1 MLLKGP
7 KIPVTPG
14 ASSYWTELQVFAL
27 GHCFNDRDHAV
38 LSLCSWVS
46 VVVGKMT
53 AIDRA
58 AKRVMVSGEEVVPYD
73 HLVLCTGLQYQV
85 SPGDSG
91 PSSGG
96 EGGHGQ
102 ARTRDQNGVQP
113 PSTPPETHSK
123 KNILLEEKNRSE
135 WREMSLFKPLASRAD
150 ISQHPTNRE
159 VLDSSRRRYTG
170 PVPCNH
176 FTLNDE
182 EDCLRALTWIRNNSI
197 TAEGHVIVY
206 GNTIDTY
213 TTVEMLLSIG
223 VRGSHIHLVQHPPTS
238 TITCINN
245 YSVES
250 AVEDALR
257 AAGVT
262 VSRDALLAQ
271 WNDGQD
277 PDPIRSA
284 SFTTPTK
291 PFTLP
296 CSVFFSFCEKN
307 VDYETFKAFN
317 DACLVYDGR
326 LVIDTNFHTNDIAIR
341 AAGPL
346 TKFSNRYYSN
356 EWAHGS
362 FNSKEIGFQLAT
374 AMLSLFDPTLEAVT
388 EPPADLD
395 RLIPMYK
402 GAKVKVG
409 NFSAFLA
416 SSEVTCKVALPSRKK
431 TSDPSVVAAVNN
443 GSRRG
448 VEIVTGNAKSG
459 NYFRIHINRYKM
471 VETIT
476 CLSKVPFPAANY
488 IRLFGQ
494 HEQALNNLC
503 ARYEEGLVPDL
514 YSSSS
519 ISLLADVKL
528 FRSGAMTSSVVGIV
542 GTAHVRGSL
551 SRVYQIYSHRIE
563 EALVAPAG
571 TVAAKAGAVAAKDSL
586 GVALAACGRA
596 RLEPFGDTRWW
607 LSHQPP

>member
-1 MLLKGP
+1 MP
-7 KIPVTPG
+7 TVSCSNVTDG
-14 ASSYWTELQVFAL
+14 APASLCS
-27 GHCFNDRDHAV
+27 HCFNDRDHAV

-85 SPGDSG
+85 SPGGTAG
-91 PSSGG
+91 PLRVAGV
-96 EGGHGQ
+96 
-102 ARTRDQNGVQP
+102 NGVVTRTFSEQVAESKSTTVAFMPMFQWQVSVLLQP
-113 PSTPPETHSK
+113 EVETCQLAREDSDQIFEQKTNIQGKASAFPPYFFHLFMEASK
-123 KNILLEEKNRSE
+123 E
-135 WREMSLFKPLASRAD
+135 
-150 ISQHPTNRE
+150 
-159 VLDSSRRRYTG
+159 SRRYPRKMKEAPAT
-170 PVPCNH
+170 CH
-176 FTLNDE
+176 LLLNICKDSE
-182 EDCLRALTWIRNNSI
+182 SMSPPLL
-197 TAEGHVIVY
+197 GHVIVY

-362 FNSKEIGFQLAT
+362 FNSKEIGFQLAA

-402 GAKVKVG
+402 GAKVK
-409 NFSAFLA
+409 
-416 SSEVTCKVALPSRKK
+416 
-431 TSDPSVVAAVNN
+431 
-443 GSRRG
+443 G
-448 VEIVTGNAKSG
+448 V
-459 NYFRIHINRYKM
+459 
-471 VETIT
+471 
-476 CLSKVPFPAANY
+476 
-488 IRLFGQ
+488 
-494 HEQALNNLC
+494 
-503 ARYEEGLVPDL
+503 
-514 YSSSS
+514 
-519 ISLLADVKL
+519 
-528 FRSGAMTSSVVGIV
+528 
-542 GTAHVRGSL
+542 
-551 SRVYQIYSHRIE
+551 
-563 EALVAPAG
+563 
-571 TVAAKAGAVAAKDSL
+571 
-586 GVALAACGRA
+586 
-596 RLEPFGDTRWW
+596 
-607 LSHQPP
+607 